1 MNYWIVDEEWRSILQ
16 REGMTTLEVA
26 LDYHGQKLLS
36 EKKKSRTWLHTTE
49 GGQNIFIKQDTSSCK
64 RAMLRALIRFQKPV
78 TAVEKEYAKLEQ
90 MRKLGFN
97 VAKVIMLGAK
107 RNSLL
112 MPDRAVMIM
121 LPVQGKSMDKI
132 WIEEKDEAKRQKARE
147 LALAALELLWD
158 KGCDWGKDCKPEHF
172 FISDEGQ
179 VSLIDVERMKFRD
192 KPLTQNT
199 RDEQLVRFN
208 SLLK

>member
-1 MNYWIVDEEWRSILQ
+1 MNYWIVDEEWRNILQ

-26 LDYHGQKLLS
+26 LDYHGRKLLS

-49 GGQNIFIKQDTSSCK
+49 GGQDIFIKQDTSSRK
-64 RAMLRALIRFQKPV
+64 RAMLRSLIRFQKPV
-78 TAVEKEYAKLEQ
+78 TAVEKECAKLEQ

-97 VAKVIMLGAK
+97 VPKVIMLGAK
-107 RNSLL
+107 RNRLL

-121 LPVQGKSMDKI
+121 LPVQGKSLDKI
-132 WIEEKDEAKRQKARE
+132 WTEEKDEAKRLQARR
-147 LALAALELLWD
+147 LAQGTLELLWD

-179 VSLIDVERMKFRD
+179 VSLIDVERMKFRG
-192 KPLTQNT
+192 KPLPQSTRETQ
-199 RDEQLVRFN
+199 LARFN
-208 SLLK
+208 SLLQ